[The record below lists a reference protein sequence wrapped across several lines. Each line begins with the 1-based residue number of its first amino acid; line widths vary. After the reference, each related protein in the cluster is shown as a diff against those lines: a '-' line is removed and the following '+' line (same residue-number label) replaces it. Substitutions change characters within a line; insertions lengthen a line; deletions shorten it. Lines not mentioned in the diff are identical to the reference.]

1 MKTWLI
7 DTLIAVA
14 EARGYRIIWHKG
26 GPKGAWLP
34 DDRTV
39 SIRYGMDDA
48 ETLSTLAHELGHAHY
63 GDPPGCHP
71 QHEDRANKF
80 AAKLLID
87 PLEYATLESIYGPY
101 PSRLAHEL
109 GVTVELILTWQTA
122 YERIPQ

>member
-1 MKTWLI
+1 MI
-7 DTLIAVA
+7 DALIAAA
-14 EARGYRIIWHKG
+14 ETRGYRVAWHRG

-34 DDRTV
+34 NTKTV

-71 QHEDRANKF
+71 KREDRANRF
-80 AAKLLID
+80 AAKLLVD
-87 PLEYATLESIYGPY
+87 PTEYATLESIYGPH

-109 GVTVELILTWQTA
+109 GVTVELILTWKTIN
-122 YERIPQ
+122 ERTLPCHSH